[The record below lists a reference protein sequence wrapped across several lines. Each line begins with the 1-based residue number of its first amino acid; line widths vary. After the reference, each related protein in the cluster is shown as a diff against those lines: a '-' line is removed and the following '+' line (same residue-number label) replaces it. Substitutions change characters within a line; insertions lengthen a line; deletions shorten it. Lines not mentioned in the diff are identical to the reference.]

1 MARTRKTATEETAAK
16 AAKASPPAKD
26 PAATA
31 ADVITPQ
38 GRSGTARHSPAPAQG
53 VVGDGR
59 AEARPAAPST
69 DSGTPLGN
77 ERDVGV
83 QPAAPHDQSAS
94 AEGAATPDAQASGD
108 VPNGK
113 TGTGA
118 AAAAAPAPVSEPE
131 GERISV
137 VGPEGGR
144 RRAGR
149 RFGPVA
155 TVIPLADLSE
165 EDLAAIEG
173 DPELRVSRL

>member
-16 AAKASPPAKD
+16 AAKATPPAKD

-38 GRSGTARHSPAPAQG
+38 GRSGTAR
-53 VVGDGR
+53 
-59 AEARPAAPST
+59 EAPST

-94 AEGAATPDAQASGD
+94 AEGAPTPDAQASSD
-108 VPNGK
+108 VPDGK

-173 DPELRVSRL
+173 DRELRVSRL